1 MATIRA
7 IRPDMEQPR
16 GAVSNAVYDIV
27 CMFQSKL
34 EALAAYEKYVGDFKN
49 DPNGRKLVEQ
59 IRADDERH
67 VGLLRDEIERL
78 CREGKFR

>member
-1 MATIRA
+1 MATVRP

-16 GAVSNAVYDIV
+16 GAVSNPVYDIV

-34 EALAAYEKYVGDFKN
+34 EALAAYDKYLPDFAN
-49 DPNGRKLVEQ
+49 DAKGRKLIEQ

-67 VGLLRDEIERL
+67 VGLLRDEIERM
-78 CREGKFR
+78 CSEGKFR